1 MLIVEYFCFL
11 RVGEQLRHL
20 NISWLNQVP
29 AAKHSPM
36 SGHAMADMIFN
47 KCPRVTELD
56 LSGTKTLHAVNV
68 QQLLDAKT
76 QQVFN
81 LCMSVFGILTYVR
94 NTCM

>member
-1 MLIVEYFCFL
+1 MFL

-81 LCMSVFGILTYVR
+81 LLYVCLFLVLYLLMYVIR